1 MRAPAAIAAVLAAAA
16 WAPGAA
22 LGAEHDGVERL
33 GTVERAIEEG
43 LSRERELDSKA
54 AELEREI
61 VGLRATLVTTA
72 RAVQDHEERLSA
84 LERRVA
90 DLSRTEVEKRAK
102 LKRKWSE
109 LTATLGA
116 LERISRQPPSAIVAA
131 PATVTDAI
139 RTNLLLKAVV
149 PALAGVADKL
159 RRQLDG
165 LAALRRLIAAERARI
180 GAAGSELKTERRRVD
195 TLLGRA
201 STIRRTTLKER
212 QLAEQRV
219 ARLAAE
225 AKTLRE
231 LMERLAAAPPP
242 KVATPALAPLPT
254 VRSFTAARGTL
265 PLPVRGDLVGFF
277 GQPEESGGRTTGI
290 AIASRAGA
298 QVVTPYDGRVV
309 FVGPFRGYGQLL
321 IIEHGEGYHTVL
333 AGVARIDSVLDQWLL
348 AGEPVGVMGPG
359 SRGNPILYVELRR
372 NGAAINPL
380 PWLAADGR
388 KVSG

>member
-1 MRAPAAIAAVLAAAA
+1 MRALAAIAAALAAGA

-22 LGAEHDGVERL
+22 VGADAGDASRL

-54 AELEREI
+54 AELAREI

-90 DLSRTEVEKRAK
+90 DLSRTETDKKAK
-102 LKRKWSE
+102 LKRKWAA

-116 LERISRQPPSAIVAA
+116 LERLSRQPPSAIIAA
-131 PATVTDAI
+131 PATITDTI

-149 PALAGVADKL
+149 PALEGVAIKL

-180 GAAGSELKTERRRVD
+180 GAAGSELEAERRRVD

-201 STIRRTTLKER
+201 STIRRTTLRER
-212 QLAEQRV
+212 HLAEQRV
-219 ARLAAE
+219 ARLAA
-225 AKTLRE
+225 
-231 LMERLAAAPPP
+231 APPP
-242 KVATPALAPLPT
+242 KVVARVLAPLPM

-265 PLPVRGDLVGFF
+265 PLPVRGDLVEFF
-277 GQPEESGGRTTGI
+277 GQPEEGGGRTTGI

-359 SRGNPILYVELRR
+359 SRGRPILYVELRR

-380 PWLAADGR
+380 PWLAAGGR